1 MIKLRVYLDT
11 SVFSAYFDDQLTDRK
26 IETEEFWKRKG
37 EFEVST
43 SELAKEE
50 LDRTPD
56 RELAKR
62 FQELLRG
69 VEIISI
75 TGEMKQLAQGYVEA
89 GIFTQLAFN
98 DALHVAAAV
107 LSRQDVLLSWN
118 FKHLVNRRRRAM
130 VNELNAAKMLP
141 RIEIIAPAEI

>member
-11 SVFSAYFDDQLTDRK
+11 SVFSAHFDDRLMDRK
-26 IETEEFWKRKG
+26 IETEGFWRRKS

-43 SELAKEE
+43 SDLAKEE

-62 FQELLRG
+62 FRSLLRD

-75 TGEMKQLAQGYVEA
+75 TNEMKQLAQDYVEA
-89 GIFTQLAFN
+89 GIFTQLTFN

-107 LSRQDVLLSWN
+107 LSRQDVLLSR
-118 FKHLVNRRRRAM
+118 LMQNRSC
-130 VNELNAAKMLP
+130 
-141 RIEIIAPAEI
+141 